1 LSVIDQR
8 VNHLA
13 GLIPVAGQPLDFNFP
28 WHDSLQPIGKDYL
41 AIERSVIE
49 CAYAG
54 CRTIWVVCHDDMQ
67 PLIRYRLGEYIQDPV
82 YLFRSMAPGH
92 AEDTRRPIPIYYV
105 PIHPKDRDKRDCLAW
120 SVLYGAM
127 AAYYTSTQVSKWVR
141 PHRYYTSFPY
151 GLYDPEILREY
162 RKELHSDQGFYLQHD
177 GKTVK
182 DGEYLGFSFT
192 SEEFIK
198 YRRHLRKTATGD
210 KVKGTT
216 VGAPPTEKLPLEER
230 WSARHFSLDKVF
242 GIGTI
247 EDAMLV
253 NVPWYQK
260 VDSWEGLKTFLSSDE
275 QLEKPKNLLKYH
287 EFNRIGEQDGP

>member
-1 LSVIDQR
+1 MSAIDQR

-54 CRTIWVVCHDDMQ
+54 CRTIWIVCHDDMQ

-162 RKELHSDQGFYLQHD
+162 RKELHSDQGFYLQHN

-182 DGEYLGFSFT
+182 DGEY
-192 SEEFIK
+192 
-198 YRRHLRKTATGD
+198 LRKTATGD

-287 EFNRIGEQDGP
+287 EFNRIGEQDES